1 MPFRTPEKTRPSS
14 LLSSASNGSPS
25 IRHSPKPQAGSPV
38 KRTASLFS
46 ALVAAANNASPK
58 KASGGGVLTSAPSA
72 VGGTA
77 SHLSKEKARFAK
89 QLLSLAGGNS
99 TTRHGFLNSGA
110 SSASRFSA
118 SATAGITGGS
128 SFFSS
133 PILKENNNT
142 INTSPST
149 TSSSNSSEKSSLLRS
164 LTDTPKSTLGKRSSV
179 TAGLVPTSTS
189 ISTPMS
195 TSTPGTK
202 TPLTQSVKTPRP
214 APQST
219 ARSAAKATSPQRPHA
234 HVYGRVLSV
243 GSGLGAAKS
252 MAQQAASCLT
262 RTISSNGLKTK
273 LEVVTNDYQT
283 GGSSPKKGRKV
294 FIQADRFIPSRTMNS
309 MASAQVQLEIAQRT
323 CGSSSSS
330 SSSNSASSTASTS
343 SFRRHPSAPVI
354 PLPSQAPA
362 PPLSEATLAYNQQI
376 AEACGISLDRRM
388 LSFNS
393 EAPTLSNLE
402 TTTVRKMY
410 SRHPSFTR
418 SNSNLLLKKRTI
430 LSSPEKVLDAPGLMD
445 DYYLN
450 LLDWSCSNM
459 VAIGLDKSVFIWD
472 AETGHAESLVTL
484 PGNTDGIA
492 SVSWAYDGL
501 FLAIG
506 TFDGDTQIWDIETK
520 SKVRSMTGHLARVGV
535 LSWDKHI
542 LSSGCRD
549 GSIWNHDVRI
559 QNHKVAELLSH
570 TNEVCGLKWRSD
582 GQQLASGGNDNLVN
596 IWDPRSTVPKFTKT
610 NHTAAVKAL
619 AWCPWQNNLLASG
632 GGTYD
637 KQIHFWNTHTG
648 ARTQSLNTGS
658 QVTSIVWST
667 EYKEFVSSHG
677 FPDNNLSLYSFPS
690 LSKVIDIKA
699 HDSRVLH
706 TAISPDGQTV
716 ATVASDENL
725 KFWKLFERQQKK
737 KGKSRP
743 GSTTTATCGSGSGG
757 LGYDEDDYDDSGK
770 GATYKG
776 GKTLSSMTRLR

>member
-1 MPFRTPEKTRPSS
+1 MS
-14 LLSSASNGSPS
+14 
-25 IRHSPKPQAGSPV
+25 GSPV
-38 KRTASLFS
+38 
-46 ALVAAANNASPK
+46 V
-58 KASGGGVLTSAPSA
+58 GGGAVTSA
-72 VGGTA
+72 T
-77 SHLSKEKARFAK
+77 SHLSKEKARFAR
-89 QLLSLAGGNS
+89 QLLSLAGGGSASRSSSN
-99 TTRHGFLNSGA
+99 FLKGGA
-110 SSASRFSA
+110 SGASRFSA
-118 SATAGITGGS
+118 SATAGISGTPS
-128 SFFSS
+128 PFSS
-133 PILKENNNT
+133 PVLKENTNLG
-142 INTSPST
+142 NTSPSKA
-149 TSSSNSSEKSSLLRS
+149 SPSANLNISSNSGNGINISNSGNSSHGKAFS
-164 LTDTPKSTLGKRSSV
+164 QSFLTDSPKSTLGKRTSV
-179 TAGLVPTSTS
+179 VAGLVPTTPSALSSYTTPTS
-189 ISTPMS
+189 SSPRRM
-195 TSTPGTK
+195 K
-202 TPLTQSVKTPRP
+202 TQTQSNRTPRP
-214 APQST
+214 PLSSAKST
-219 ARSAAKATSPQRPHA
+219 TKTTSPQRPHA
-234 HVYGRVLSV
+234 HVYGRVSSM
-243 GSGLGAAKS
+243 GSGLGAPKS

-273 LEVVTNDYQT
+273 LEVVTNDYQA
-283 GGSSPKKGRKV
+283 GGQSPKKGRKV
-294 FIQADRFIPSRTMNS
+294 YLQADRFIPSRTMNS

-323 CGSSSSS
+323 GSSSSASGSSAS
-330 SSSNSASSTASTS
+330 SSSSASTS
-343 SFRRHPSAPVI
+343 SFRRHLSASVI
-354 PLPSQAPA
+354 PLPSQAPP
-362 PPLSEATLAYNQQI
+362 PPLDDAALAYNQQI

-393 EAPTLSNLE
+393 EAPTLSNLD

-418 SNSNLLLKKRTI
+418 STSNLLLKKRTI
-430 LSSPEKVLDAPGLMD
+430 LPSPEKVLDAPGLMD

-472 AETGHAESLVTL
+472 AESGSVESLVTL

-520 SKVRSMTGHLARVGV
+520 SKVRSMTGHVARVGV

-549 GSIWNHDVRI
+549 GSIWNHDVRV
-559 QNHKVAELLSH
+559 QNHKVAELLNH
-570 TNEVCGLKWRSD
+570 TNEVCGLKWRPD

-596 IWDPRSTVPKFTKT
+596 IWDPRSTTPKFTKT

-648 ARTQSLNTGS
+648 ARTHTLNTGS
-658 QVTSIVWST
+658 QVTSIIWST

-677 FPDNNLSLYSFPS
+677 FPDNNLSVYSFPS
-690 LSKVIDIKA
+690 LSKVTDIKA
-699 HDSRVLH
+699 HESRVLH
-706 TAISPDGQTV
+706 TAMSPDGQTV

-725 KFWKLFERQQKK
+725 KFWKLFERQHKK
-737 KGKSRP
+737 KDKSRAS
-743 GSTTTATCGSGSGG
+743 GSGTTTYCGSGTRG
-757 LGYDEDDYDDSGK
+757 LGYGEDEDDDSGLGSTK

>member
-1 MPFRTPEKTRPSS
+1 MK
-14 LLSSASNGSPS
+14 A
-25 IRHSPKPQAGSPV
+25 PQ
-38 KRTASLFS
+38 
-46 ALVAAANNASPK
+46 
-58 KASGGGVLTSAPSA
+58 
-72 VGGTA
+72 
-77 SHLSKEKARFAK
+77 
-89 QLLSLAGGNS
+89 
-99 TTRHGFLNSGA
+99 
-110 SSASRFSA
+110 
-118 SATAGITGGS
+118 
-128 SFFSS
+128 
-133 PILKENNNT
+133 
-142 INTSPST
+142 
-149 TSSSNSSEKSSLLRS
+149 
-164 LTDTPKSTLGKRSSV
+164 
-179 TAGLVPTSTS
+179 
-189 ISTPMS
+189 
-195 TSTPGTK
+195 
-202 TPLTQSVKTPRP
+202 TQSSRTPRP
-214 APQST
+214 PPSSAKST
-219 ARSAAKATSPQRPHA
+219 AKTTSPQRPHA
-234 HVYGRVLSV
+234 HVYGRVSSM

-273 LEVVTNDYQT
+273 LEVVTNDYQA
-283 GGSSPKKGRKV
+283 GGQSPKKGRKV
-294 FIQADRFIPSRTMNS
+294 FLQADRFIPSRTMNS
-309 MASAQVQLEIAQRT
+309 MASAQVQLEIAQRA
-323 CGSSSSS
+323 GSSSSASGSSTS
-330 SSSNSASSTASTS
+330 SSSSASTS
-343 SFRRHPSAPVI
+343 SFRRHLSASVI
-354 PLPSQAPA
+354 PLPSQAPP
-362 PPLSEATLAYNQQI
+362 PPLDDAALAYNQQI

-393 EAPTLSNLE
+393 EAPTLSSLD

-418 SNSNLLLKKRTI
+418 STSNLLLKKRTI
-430 LSSPEKVLDAPGLMD
+430 LPSPEKVLDAPGLMD

-472 AETGHAESLVTL
+472 AESGSVESLVTL

-520 SKVRSMTGHLARVGV
+520 SKVRSMTGHVARVGV

-559 QNHKVAELLSH
+559 QNHKVAELLNH
-570 TNEVCGLKWRSD
+570 TNEVCGLKWRPD

-596 IWDPRSTVPKFTKT
+596 IWDPRSTTPKFTKT

-648 ARTQSLNTGS
+648 ARTHTLNTGS
-658 QVTSIVWST
+658 QVTSIIWST

-677 FPDNNLSLYSFPS
+677 FPDNNLSVYSFPS
-690 LSKVIDIKA
+690 LSKVTDIKA
-699 HDSRVLH
+699 HESRVLH

-737 KGKSRP
+737 DKSRAS
-743 GSTTTATCGSGSGG
+743 GTGTTTYCGPGTRG
-757 LGYDEDDYDDSGK
+757 LGYGEDEDDDSGLGSSK